1 MHGAGKILW
10 SMRTDQGR
18 VRDHNEDFIIFNEP
32 TNSDEES
39 RDGWLFIL
47 ADGVGGT
54 EAGEVASKYAS
65 ERTLYHYTRNLDE
78 TDLGQRLIDA
88 INSANEDLQ
97 QLIIERATGKRMA
110 TTMVATVIH
119 EGASTIA
126 NVGDSRGYLW
136 RSGVLQ
142 QVTKDQSLVAKLVE
156 EGVITEEEARN
167 HPRRNVILHS
177 LGSEN
182 APQIDL
188 YHLEAD
194 TYELLVL
201 CSDGLTR
208 HVSDQEIEKI
218 IGQEEPDEATAQMIT
233 LANDRGGE
241 DNISVAVMRI
251 ADWRSP
257 EGVRISHGTGAGSD
271 AMTDSD
277 GLSDRGEFWFQTA
290 TFMMIYVTIV
300 LLIWI
305 ITSR

>member
-1 MHGAGKILW
+1 MRSAGKIQW
-10 SMRTDQGR
+10 SMRTDQGL
-18 VRDHNEDFIIFNEP
+18 VRDHNEDFITFHEP
-32 TNSDEES
+32 SNPAEEA

-65 ERTLYHYTRNLDE
+65 ERTLYHYLRDLDE
-78 TDLGQRLIDA
+78 PDLGQRLINA

-110 TTMVATVIH
+110 TTMVATVFH
-119 EGASTIA
+119 EGAATIA
-126 NVGDSRGYLW
+126 NVGDSRGYSW

-156 EGVITEEEARN
+156 EGVITEEEAIN
-167 HPRRNVILHS
+167 HPRKNVILYS

-182 APQIDL
+182 PPQIDL
-188 YHLEAD
+188 FNLEAD
-194 TYELLVL
+194 TYELLVM

-208 HVSDQEIEKI
+208 HVSDQEIETIVGK
-218 IGQEEPDEATAQMIT
+218 EEPDVATDQMIA

-251 ADWRSP
+251 GDWRSP
-257 EGVRISHGTGAGSD
+257 EGVQISYGTDVGSGAL
-271 AMTDSD
+271 TDSD
-277 GLSDRGEFWFQTA
+277 GLLERGEFWFQTA
-290 TFMMIYVTIV
+290 TFAIIFVTLV

-305 ITSR
+305 ITRR